1 MKYKIIVFFLCIGV
15 FVFGAP
21 LTLID
26 NGTPKAVIVLEN
38 NPTCAAQLGAYELNH
53 HLKMITGTEL
63 QVVNGD
69 YKGSLAQIIIKG
81 ADVKPSADTIVKCEG
96 NKIYLTGFDSTARRK
111 VDYINRKGWPDMDYD
126 IYSPLLAVYDFL
138 EDECGVRFYGVTDK
152 DTCFVSR
159 KTLTVEVK
167 NRTNVPPCDAFRE
180 VWPSINV
187 DKNASRRDLFL
198 WRFRWRMMSHYGRSS
213 HNMYTIYYKHFRP
226 AKQPHL
232 KSSFKGYKPELFAQ
246 KPDHYGKD
254 PILAQAYPADRD
266 VPPQLCYSNPET
278 IKFFA
283 DETVT
288 YLKGQTVPG
297 GWGRGRIR
305 TYEGIPFYYPIQ
317 NSDVPYGYCQ
327 CENCKKGIVKGSSS
341 DCSAIK
347 FKFISDVAEASAKI
361 DKRAGVATLA
371 YIETYK
377 YPENVKL
384 ADNVSVQLCPVVYS
398 WWHPLVRERQYS
410 MYKKWIEKEG
420 KKRPLT
426 LWTYL
431 FNAGTWDGRF
441 HYGDYTPFIDAFP
454 WQTAAMFREFVNDGI
469 KGMFVEADMTYC
481 KLDAY
486 LAMRLAYDKN
496 ADGNKI
502 IDEYFNNYYGKAG
515 DTVKAFFKKCEK
527 LYWSSDKFKQYL
539 VSEKNKD
546 AIACP
551 KGTVH
556 NYWTTGLL
564 DFEAQYANIKES
576 DIKELD
582 ALMTAAAMLADTPET
597 KSRVAELQ
605 NGIWKTAKNGF
616 AEYQAYLKRKND
628 PNAPVVIDYKMIKGK
643 AVTDPAAS
651 KGKVKAMHVNKSWV
665 MNFHV
670 PRNVKEGDYKVV
682 AHIRTNAPKG
692 ESFYFNLGTWD
703 APTKTQKYKGVLCD
717 DISGRK
723 YIPCDLGTFKIKPGL
738 LFFFGG
744 IMRKTPGNKKFD
756 DPDIQIYCDKVEFIR
771 VTDKK

>member
-1 MKYKIIVFFLCIGV
+1 MKSKFIVFLLCIGA

-21 LTLID
+21 LTLIE
-26 NGTPKAVIVLEN
+26 NGTPKAVIVLEK

-63 QVVNGD
+63 QVVEGD
-69 YKGSLAQIIIKG
+69 YNGNDVQIIIKG
-81 ADVKPSADTIVKCEG
+81 SDVKPSAETIVKCDG
-96 NKIYLTGFDSTARRK
+96 NKVYLTGFDSTGRKK
-111 VDYINRKGWPDMDYD
+111 VDYINRKGWPNMDYD
-126 IYSPLLAVYDFL
+126 IFSPLLAVYDFL
-138 EDECGVRFYGVTDK
+138 EDECGVRFYGITDK
-152 DTCFVSR
+152 DTCFVAR
-159 KTLTVEVK
+159 KTLTVDVK
-167 NRTNVPPCDAFRE
+167 NRTNVPPCDAYRE
-180 VWPSINV
+180 VWVSMGKGNSTPREL
-187 DKNASRRDLFL
+187 AL

-213 HNMYTIYYKHFRP
+213 HNMYSIYYKYFRP
-226 AKQPHL
+226 AQQPHL
-232 KSSFKGYKPELFAQ
+232 KNQFKIYKPELFAQ
-246 KPDHYGKD
+246 KPDFYGKD

-266 VPPQLCYSNPET
+266 VPAQLCYSNPET
-278 IKFFA
+278 IRYYA
-283 DETVT
+283 DETVA

-297 GWGRGRIR
+297 GWLRGRIR
-305 TYEGIPFYYPIQ
+305 TYDGIPFYYPLQ

-327 CENCKKGIVKGSSS
+327 CENCKKGIVNGRSA

-347 FKFISDVAEASAKI
+347 FKFVSDVAEDAAKI
-361 DKRAGVATLA
+361 DKRAGISTLA

-377 YPENVKL
+377 YPENVKI
-384 ADNVSVQLCPVVYS
+384 ADNVTVQICPVVYS

-431 FNAGTWDGRF
+431 FSGGSWDGRY
-441 HYGDYTPFIDAFP
+441 HYGNYTPFVDVYP
-454 WQTAAMFREFVNDGI
+454 WQTAKMFSEFVNDGI
-469 KGMFVEADMTYC
+469 KGMFIEADMLYC
-481 KLDAY
+481 RLDAY

-502 IDEYFNNYYGKAG
+502 IDEFFSTYYGKAG
-515 DTVKAFFKKCEK
+515 DTVKAFYKKCEN
-527 LYWSSDKFKQYL
+527 LYWTTDKYKDYL
-539 VSEKNKD
+539 ASAKNKD

-564 DFEAQYANIKES
+564 DFEAEYANIKET

-582 ALMTAAAMLADTPET
+582 SLLAKAATLADTPEV

-616 AEYQAYLKRKND
+616 AEYQQYIKRKND
-628 PNAPVVIDYKMIKGK
+628 PNAPVIIDHKMINGK
-643 AVTDPAAS
+643 LVTDPAAS
-651 KGKVKAMHVNKSWV
+651 RGKAKAMRVNSGWS
-665 MNFHV
+665 MNFNI

-682 AHIRTNAPKG
+682 AYIRTNAPKG
-692 ESFYFNLGTWD
+692 ETFYFNLGTWD
-703 APTKTQKYKGVLCD
+703 APTKTQKYKGVSCD
-717 DISGRK
+717 DISGGK

-744 IMRKTPGNKKFD
+744 IARKTPGNKKFD
-756 DPDIQIYCDKVEFIR
+756 NPDIQIYCDKVEFIR